1 MENKSKIFI
10 IIFIILVF
18 LSIAFSYYT
27 FVIKENF
34 EIFTDEEAFNEALL
48 EE

>member
-1 MENKSKIFI
+1 METKSKKFILIFI
-10 IIFIILVF
+10 SLVF
-18 LSIAFSYYT
+18 LSIAFSYYI
-27 FVIKENF
+27 FVVTENF